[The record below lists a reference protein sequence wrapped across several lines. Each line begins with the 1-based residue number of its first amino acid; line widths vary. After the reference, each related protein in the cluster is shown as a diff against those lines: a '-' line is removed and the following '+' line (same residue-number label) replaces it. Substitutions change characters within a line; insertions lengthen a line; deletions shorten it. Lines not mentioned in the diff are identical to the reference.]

1 MHINKIRL
9 VNFRGMEDLTVEF
22 ALGVNV
28 IIGDNGAGKTSL
40 LNGICVALGALFNPV
55 YFSDPKLSR
64 QIKDDD
70 VRVTSVLVGDITE
83 NTIQNFPV
91 KIEVDLMMFHGQ
103 EKYDVIKEGSLSS
116 SHMIKD
122 SLKNKM
128 REVLGNPNRPLP
140 LLNFQSA
147 ERRLD
152 LKTNNS
158 EVLKTKQPERKDGYK
173 EAFAGTVRFSE
184 ILEWCVQMDYTEY
197 KLKHEVREY
206 KKFKAIVSRFMQAIT
221 GSRTPP
227 HVDYS
232 AAIGQLVFYDGQ
244 SGEPLN
250 ILSAGYQNVL
260 CMVMDIARRAVL
272 LNPTLDNFE
281 KLEGIVIIDEID
293 LHLHPKWQWKILD
306 ALRATF
312 PSVQFIVATHSPIVL
327 SSAKD
332 SRLIFMTSPNEVEI
346 LENAYGINVND
357 VLELRQQSTDMP
369 PELKDL
375 RKKML
380 RCLNDDDIQGAEAV
394 LKEAV
399 TKYGEDSALVKRLQ
413 EFFEMNKWMVEA

>member
-22 ALGVNV
+22 APGVNV

-40 LNGICVALGALFNPV
+40 LNGINFILKSF
-55 YFSDPKLSR
+55 FSLAK
-64 QIKDDD
+64 IEKKD
-70 VRVTSVLVGDITE
+70 VRVCFSNVGDATQSMTYYTPTIIQAFVNLKKQEYKCVCSKRNESSGTKNIPGFIADLLRLFE
-83 NTIQNFPV
+83 NDTR
-91 KIEVDLMMFHGQ
+91 
-103 EKYDVIKEGSLSS
+103 
-116 SHMIKD
+116 HM
-122 SLKNKM
+122 
-128 REVLGNPNRPLP
+128 LP
-140 LLNFQSA
+140 LFNYQSDQRKLSLEEKMQQTPYGRI
-147 ERRLD
+147 ERRQGYED
-152 LKTNNS
+152 AFSGNFDSNS
-158 EVLKTKQPERKDGYK
+158 VQKWCFQMELNEFQQKKK
-173 EAFAGTVRFSE
+173 FSE
-184 ILEWCVQMDYTEY
+184 YENF
-197 KLKHEVREY
+197 
-206 KKFKAIVSRFMQAIT
+206 KKIVSRFVEYIEEKKV
-221 GSRTPP
+221 GSNIYF
-227 HVDYS
+227 DSEIWSLAY
-232 AAIGQLVFYDGQ
+232 FDGNNKQ
-244 SGEPLN
+244 PLYN
-250 ILSAGYQNVL
+250 LSSGYQSIL
-260 CMVMDIARRAVL
+260 CLIMELAYRTVL

-293 LHLHPKWQWKILD
+293 MHLHPKWQWKILD
-306 ALRATF
+306 ALSTTF

-399 TKYGEDSALVKRLQ
+399 TKYGEDSALV
-413 EFFEMNKWMVEA
+413 